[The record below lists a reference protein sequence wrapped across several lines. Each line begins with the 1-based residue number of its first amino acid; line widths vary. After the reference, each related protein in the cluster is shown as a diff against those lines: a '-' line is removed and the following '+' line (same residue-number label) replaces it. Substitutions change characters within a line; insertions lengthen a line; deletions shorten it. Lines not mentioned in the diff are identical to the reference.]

1 MKKLIC
7 YYLGILLT
15 LLIMGCGKKTETA
28 DTYDLKGKKAFILD
42 SYHAEHIANIPS
54 RSAAI
59 QILEK
64 EGIIVTVFFMDTK
77 NITDEKAI
85 KNIAKEAVRQINR
98 IKPDIL
104 LPFDDAASRYV
115 VMPYFKDNAI
125 PVVFNGVNWDA
136 KQYGYPYKNA
146 TGQVEIEMVS
156 DLVSTMKKYSSGDKI
171 AMLAGD
177 TETDRESVNFYRKIL
192 GIDFSETVFVNN
204 FNSWKRS
211 FLKLQAGNDML
222 FIRNTA
228 GIQGWNQTD
237 AEGFVHKNIKKM
249 TGSLFAHLEGIS
261 VINYA
266 KDDKESGEYSA
277 QTAIKILRGNKVSD
291 IPITQTKRAEII
303 LNMKLAK
310 KLNIIFPME
319 LIEQAKFAGE

>member
-42 SYHAEHIANIPS
+42 SYHAEHIPNIPS

-77 NITDEKAI
+77 NIKDEKAI
-85 KNIAKEAVRQINR
+85 KVIAKKSAEEINR

-104 LPFDDAASRYV
+104 LPFDDAASKYV
-115 VMPYFKDNAI
+115 VMPYFKDSAI

-146 TGQVEIEMVS
+146 TGQVEIEMVA
-156 DLVSTMKKYSSGDKI
+156 DLITAMKQYSGGGKI

-177 TETDRESVNFYRKIL
+177 TETDRESVDYYSKIL
-192 GIDFSETVFVNN
+192 GITFSEHVFVTD
-204 FNSWKRS
+204 FVSWKQS
-211 FLKLQAGNDML
+211 FLKLQSENDML

-228 GIQGWNQTD
+228 GIKNWNQ
-237 AEGFVHKNIKKM
+237 AEAENFVIKNITKI
-249 TGSLFAHLEGIS
+249 TGSIFTHLEGVS
-261 VINYA
+261 VINFA
-266 KDDKESGEYSA
+266 KDDRESGEYSA
-277 QTAIKILRGNKVSD
+277 LTAVKILRGAKVSE
-291 IPITQTKRAEII
+291 IPLTRTRRAEII